1 MFKNSHVIQMSTN
14 QVVSQTSQ
22 ELVQLASVAR
32 TAGDRMFHLQVER
45 LKSEFEKTLQRYS
58 SLQKV
63 SSPDI
68 KKKLSRS
75 ALNNASF
82 RRMFTLK

>member
-1 MFKNSHVIQMSTN
+1 MSAN
-14 QVVSQTSQ
+14 QVVNQTSQ

-45 LKSEFEKTLQRYS
+45 LKSEFEKSLQRYS

-63 SSPDI
+63 SSSH
-68 KKKLSRS
+68 SRQVVS
-75 ALNNASF
+75 YKFSSS
-82 RRMFTLK
+82 